1 MDLDT
6 FLQASQELIE
16 VRLHA
21 LIPPQSQV
29 LYSTL
34 FDAARYSI
42 FSGGKRLR
50 PQLALASA
58 QTFGAP
64 LKKALDPACALECI
78 HTYSLI
84 HDDLPCMDNDD
95 FRRGKPTLHRVFP
108 EWHALLTGDFLATY
122 AFEILATCTELTDGE
137 KIDLIHILSNRA
149 GAHGMI
155 GGQIIDLMSEGC
167 SIDTT
172 ILQEMHANKTAALI
186 SASLEFGAIVAHAS
200 IQDRL
205 LIKKS
210 GMQIGIAFQ
219 IADDILDA
227 SPQNSKNV
235 CTDVK
240 EHKATAVSL
249 LGIKEAIRYKDALLS
264 ESLSDLCSLSKPA
277 PLLEALFLK
286 LVHRSH

>member
-1 MDLDT
+1 MDLDA
-6 FLQASQELIE
+6 FLQTSQELIE
-16 VRLHA
+16 ERLHA
-21 LIPPQSQV
+21 LIPLQSQV
-29 LYSTL
+29 LYSAL

-50 PQLALASA
+50 PQLVLASA
-58 QTFGAP
+58 YTFGAP

-122 AFEILATCTELTDGE
+122 AFEILATCTELTDAE

-149 GAHGMI
+149 GAQGMI
-155 GGQIIDLMSEGC
+155 GGQIIDLMSEGRL
-167 SIDTT
+167 IDTT

-200 IQDRL
+200 IQDRQ
-205 LIKKS
+205 LIKKC

-227 SPQNSKNV
+227 SPQNSQNIS
-235 CTDVK
+235 TDEK

-249 LGIKEAIRYKDALLS
+249 LGEKEAIRCKDALLS
-264 ESLSDLCSLSKPA
+264 ESLSDLCSLSKPS
-277 PLLEALFLK
+277 PLLQVLFHK
-286 LVHRSH
+286 LVHRNN